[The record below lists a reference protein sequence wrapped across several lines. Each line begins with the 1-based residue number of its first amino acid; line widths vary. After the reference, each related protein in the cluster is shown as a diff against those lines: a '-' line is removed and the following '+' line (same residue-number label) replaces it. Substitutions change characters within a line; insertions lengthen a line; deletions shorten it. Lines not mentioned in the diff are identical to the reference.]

1 LPDYVFIVASGR
13 GLKSRNDEG
22 AMRNL
27 KKKLQNRYSED
38 TGKTVAFVRR
48 KPRYMQPWFIRLIA
62 TTSLALL
69 PNSAAF
75 AACVLVP
82 SPGNDTFTCDSGSSG
97 GSLTDTGGDS
107 TLNFPAGGTGQ
118 VSGNVTFG
126 VGTDRINMQS
136 GTISGT
142 VDQGG
147 GTDFFTIGA
156 GTVAGNVQQGAGIDD
171 FNMSGGQ
178 IGSLNQGDGLDTFT
192 MTGGRI
198 VDFFDDGDHAVM
210 TGGRIGRVNMKLD
223 KNYFN
228 MSGGTID
235 RNLVTG
241 FDEDTIILS
250 GGTIGGNISV
260 SGGNDSVTITGGTV
274 GGDVL
279 MSFGADNFAWNGG
292 GIIYGAVDLGGDND
306 IAKLSNLT
314 NANLGGTD
322 AINGGLGTDTLTF
335 DNVKLDGI
343 ARVQNWESIGATNDT
358 ELTLDGNLVLGDSGT
373 GTGSLSVDAS
383 STLYGGGFNASIQ
396 AFTAGQLAQVTN
408 AGRIDLTNG
417 STGAADRLTISGNY
431 VGVGGLLLVQTVLG
445 DDSSASDRL
454 VLSGGTASGST
465 GISVVNVGGAGAS
478 TTQDG
483 IMVVQAVNGATSGA
497 STFALDAPVAA
508 GAFEYYLFK
517 GGVSAGS
524 EENWYLRSTLTTPAP
539 PAPAP
544 PALEPTPPPE
554 PVPPTV
560 EPPPPPPSELPPTLP
575 PTEGDINNPP
585 VDPTPPV
592 QASDPEPEPPPPPP
606 PAPPA
611 DPPPPPPVVPTEAPV
626 LPVPTLPG
634 PPPVQPTPPTPG
646 ATAVQAAEI
655 PLYRIEVP
663 VYSALPP
670 VAKHLAMTTLGTFHE
685 RRGEQSLL
693 SNTEL
698 SPVWGRIYG
707 QDAKIGWSGTVSPS
721 FDGTLFGFQ
730 AGFDVFGRETSSG
743 QIDRA
748 GLFVAYASMNG
759 DVRGQA
765 LGWNNLSVGSIDLS
779 GTSVG
784 GYWTRIGQTGWY
796 LDGVVMAT
804 FFGGDAKSSR
814 DIGID
819 IGGTGITASLE
830 GGYPI
835 ALAQGW
841 TLEPQAQLVWQH
853 LSLDDT
859 TDRFSSVS
867 FDSDDNVTGRLGA
880 RLQGET
886 TINGMALQ
894 PYLKA
899 NIWHDFGGTDRV
911 SFDTT
916 DISTEGRSTSF
927 EFGGGVVAKVTA
939 KVSIFATG
947 DYTTNLGGDKR
958 RILEGNLGFSVKW

>member
-1 LPDYVFIVASGR
+1 MPVMFLPRMLGVFA
-13 GLKSRNDEG
+13 
-22 AMRNL
+22 A
-27 KKKLQNRYSED
+27 
-38 TGKTVAFVRR
+38 
-48 KPRYMQPWFIRLIA
+48 
-62 TTSLALL
+62 TSLALL

-75 AACVLVP
+75 AACLLVP
-82 SPGNDTFTCDSGSSG
+82 TAGNDTFICDSGDSG
-97 GSLTDTGGDS
+97 GSLNDLNGDN
-107 TLNFPAGGTGQ
+107 TLTFPAGGTGQ

-126 VGTDRINMQS
+126 VGSDRIDMQS
-136 GTISGT
+136 GTITGT

-147 GTDFFTIGA
+147 GADFFTIGA
-156 GTVAGNVQQGAGIDD
+156 GTVIGNVQQGSGIDD
-171 FNMSGGQ
+171 FNISGGQ

-192 MTGGRI
+192 MTDGRI

-223 KNYFN
+223 QNYFN

-241 FDEDTIILS
+241 FDKDTIILS

-279 MSFGADNFAWNGG
+279 MSFGADSFVWDGG
-292 GIIYGAVDLGGDND
+292 GIIYGAVDLGADND
-306 IAKLSNLT
+306 TAKLSNLT
-314 NANLGGTD
+314 NSNMGGAD
-322 AINGGLGTDTLTF
+322 ALNGGLGTDTLSF
-335 DNVKLDGI
+335 DNVKLKGI
-343 ARVQNWESIGATNDT
+343 SRVQNWESIDATNDT

-373 GTGSLSVDAS
+373 GTGSLSVDAA

-396 AFTAGQLAQVTN
+396 AFTAGQLADVVN

-417 STGAADRLTISGNY
+417 STGAMDRLTISGNY
-431 VGVGGLLLVQTVLG
+431 TGLGGLLLIQTELG

-465 GISVVNVGGAGAS
+465 GIGVVNVGGTGAE

-483 IMVVQAVNGATSGA
+483 IMVVQAVNGATSSA
-497 STFALDAPVAA
+497 SAFALDAPVAA

-517 GGVSAGS
+517 GGVTAGS
-524 EENWYLRSTLTTPAP
+524 AENWYLRSSLITPTSPAAAP
-539 PAPAP
+539 PGIGPTAAPEPEP
-544 PALEPTPPPE
+544 PAA
-554 PVPPTV
+554 
-560 EPPPPPPSELPPTLP
+560 EPPPPPSQLPHVPVPSE
-575 PTEGDINNPP
+575 GDVNNPP

-592 QASDPEPEPPPPPP
+592 QAGDPELQPPPPP
-606 PAPPA
+606 PAAPAA
-611 DPPPPPPVVPTEAPV
+611 DPPPPPP
-626 LPVPTLPG
+626 PVPTAVPDL
-634 PPPVQPTPPTPG
+634 PTP
-646 ATAVQAAEI
+646 AAGEEI
-655 PLYRIEVP
+655 LLYRVEVP
-663 VYSALPP
+663 VYSAVPP
-670 VAKHLAMTTLGTFHE
+670 VAEHLAMTTLGTFHE

-698 SPVWGRIYG
+698 SPVWGRIFG
-707 QDAKIGWSGTVSPS
+707 QDAKMGWSGTVSPS

-730 AGFDVFGRETSSG
+730 GGFDVFGQETASG
-743 QIDRA
+743 GVDRA
-748 GLFVAYASMNG
+748 GLFIAYATMNG

-765 LGWNNLSVGSIDLS
+765 LGQNDLGVGDIDLG

-784 GYWTRIGQTGWY
+784 GYWTRIGPGGWY

-804 FFGGDAKSSR
+804 FFSGDATSTR

-819 IGGTGITASLE
+819 VKGTGVTASLE

-841 TLEPQAQLVWQH
+841 TLEPQAQLIWQH
-853 LSLDDT
+853 LSLDDAE
-859 TDRFSSVS
+859 DRFASVS
-867 FDSDDNVTGRLGA
+867 FDLDDNVTGRLGL

-886 TINGMALQ
+886 KLNGTALQ

-899 NIWHDFGGTDRV
+899 NLWHGFGGTDHV
-911 SFDTT
+911 NFDTT
-916 DISTEGRSTSF
+916 DISTESRSTSF
-927 EFGGGVVAKVTA
+927 EFGGGVIAKVTD
-939 KVSIFATG
+939 KVSLFATG

-958 RILEGNLGFSVKW
+958 RILEGNLGVSIKW

>member
-1 LPDYVFIVASGR
+1 MRHMKNSPPNSRSGDAQVAVAS
-13 GLKSRNDEG
+13 L
-22 AMRNL
+22 
-27 KKKLQNRYSED
+27 
-38 TGKTVAFVRR
+38 RR
-48 KPRYMQPWFIRLIA
+48 KPQPLHPWLISIFS
-62 TTSLALL
+62 TTAFALL

-75 AACVLVP
+75 AACVLGP
-82 SPGNDTFTCDSGSSG
+82 SAGNTVYTCDSGDSG
-97 GSLTDTGGDS
+97 GSLTDADGDN

-118 VSGNVTFG
+118 ISGNVSFG
-126 VGTDRINMQS
+126 VGTDRIDMQS
-136 GTISGT
+136 GTITGT

-198 VDFFDDGDHAVM
+198 VDFFDDGDRAVM

-223 KNYFN
+223 QNYFN

-241 FDEDTIILS
+241 FDKDTIILS

-274 GGDVL
+274 GGDIL
-279 MSFGADNFAWNGG
+279 MSFGADDFVWNGG

-306 IAKLSNLT
+306 TARLSNLT
-314 NANLGGTD
+314 NANLGATD
-322 AINGGLGTDTLTF
+322 AISGGLGTDALTL
-335 DNVKLDGI
+335 DNVKLDGVS
-343 ARVQNWESIGATNDT
+343 RLQNWESIDATNDT
-358 ELTLDGNLVLGDSGT
+358 ELTMDSNLVLGDSGT
-373 GTGSLSVDAS
+373 GTGSLSVDAA
-383 STLYGGGFNASIQ
+383 STLYGGGFNTAIQ

-417 STGAADRLTISGNY
+417 STGATDSLTISGNY
-431 VGVGGLLLVQTVLG
+431 VGLGGLLLIQTELG
-445 DDSSASDRL
+445 DDSSASDKL
-454 VLSGGTASGST
+454 VLSSGTASGST
-465 GISVVNVGGAGAS
+465 GISVVNLGGAGAA

-483 IMVVQAVNGATSGA
+483 IMVVQAINGATSGA
-497 STFALDAPVAA
+497 TTFALDAPVAA

-524 EENWYLRSTLTTPAP
+524 EENWYLRSTLNTPAP
-539 PAPAP
+539 PAAAP
-544 PALEPTPPPE
+544 PALEPTAPPE
-554 PVPPTV
+554 PEPPAA
-560 EPPPPPPSELPPTLP
+560 EPPPPPPSELPPTPP

-592 QASDPEPEPPPPPP
+592 QAADPEPEPPPAPP
-606 PAPPA
+606 PAPVA
-611 DPPPPPPVVPTEAPV
+611 DPPPPPPVVPTD
-626 LPVPTLPG
+626 VPDL
-634 PPPVQPTPPTPG
+634 PTP
-646 ATAVQAAEI
+646 AAGEEI
-655 PLYRIEVP
+655 LLYRIEVP

-670 VAKHLAMTTLGTFHE
+670 VAEHLAMTTLGTFHE

-698 SPVWGRIYG
+698 SPVWGRIFG
-707 QDAKIGWSGTVSPS
+707 QDSKMAYSGTVSPS
-721 FDGTLFGFQ
+721 FDGTLFGLQ
-730 AGFDVFGRETSSG
+730 AGFDLFGRETASG
-743 QIDRA
+743 QTDRA

-765 LGWNNLSVGSIDLS
+765 LGWDNLSVGSMDIN

-784 GYWTRIGQTGWY
+784 GYWTRIGQGGWY
-796 LDGVVMAT
+796 LDGVLMAT
-804 FFGGDAKSSR
+804 FFGGDATSSR
-814 DIGID
+814 GIGID
-819 IGGTGITASLE
+819 VGGTGVTASLE

-835 ALAQGW
+835 ALGQGW
-841 TLEPQAQLVWQH
+841 TLEPQAQLVWQQ
-853 LSLDDT
+853 LSLDDAS
-859 TDRFSSVS
+859 DRFASVS
-867 FDSDDNVTGRLGA
+867 FDTDGNVTGRLGA

-886 TINGMALQ
+886 TISGMALQ

-899 NIWHDFGGTDRV
+899 NIWHDFGGTSHV
-911 SFDTT
+911 NFDTT

-927 EFGGGVVAKVTA
+927 EFGGGVIAKVTD

-947 DYTTNLGGDKR
+947 DYTTNLGGDER

>member
-1 LPDYVFIVASGR
+1 MRHMKNSLPNSRSEDAQVTVASPR
-13 GLKSRNDEG
+13 QKPHPLHPWLISIF
-22 AMRNL
+22 
-27 KKKLQNRYSED
+27 S
-38 TGKTVAFVRR
+38 TTAF
-48 KPRYMQPWFIRLIA
+48 
-62 TTSLALL
+62 ALL

-75 AACVLVP
+75 AACVLGP
-82 SPGNDTFTCDSGSSG
+82 IAGNTVYTCDSGDSG
-97 GSLTDTGGDS
+97 GSLTDADGDN

-118 VSGNVTFG
+118 ISGNVTFG
-126 VGTDRINMQS
+126 VGTDRIDMQS
-136 GTISGT
+136 GTITGT

-198 VDFFDDGDHAVM
+198 VDFFDDGDRAVM

-223 KNYFN
+223 QNYFN

-241 FDEDTIILS
+241 FDKDTIILS

-260 SGGNDSVTITGGTV
+260 SGGNDSVTVTGGTV
-274 GGDVL
+274 GGDIL
-279 MSFGADNFAWNGG
+279 MSFGADDFVWNGG
-292 GIIYGAVDLGGDND
+292 GIIYGAVDLSGDND
-306 IAKLSNLT
+306 TARLSNLT
-314 NANLGGTD
+314 NANLGATD
-322 AINGGLGTDTLTF
+322 AISGGLGTDALTL
-335 DNVKLDGI
+335 DNVKLDGVS
-343 ARVQNWESIGATNDT
+343 RLQNWESIDATNDT
-358 ELTLDGNLVLGDSGT
+358 ELTMDSNLVLGDSGT
-373 GTGSLSVDAS
+373 GTGSLSVDAA
-383 STLYGGGFNASIQ
+383 STLYGGGFNAAIQ

-417 STGAADRLTISGNY
+417 STGATDSLTISGNY
-431 VGVGGLLLVQTVLG
+431 VGLGGLLLIQTELG
-445 DDSSASDRL
+445 DDSSASDKL
-454 VLSGGTASGST
+454 VLSSGTASGST
-465 GISVVNVGGAGAS
+465 GISVVNLGGAGAA

-483 IMVVQAVNGATSGA
+483 IMVVQAINGATSGA
-497 STFALDAPVAA
+497 TTFALDAPVAA

-524 EENWYLRSTLTTPAP
+524 EENWYLRSTLNTPAP
-539 PAPAP
+539 PAAAP
-544 PALEPTPPPE
+544 PALEPTAPPE
-554 PVPPTV
+554 PEPPAA
-560 EPPPPPPSELPPTLP
+560 EPPPPPPSELPPTPP

-592 QASDPEPEPPPPPP
+592 QAADPEPEPPPAPP
-606 PAPPA
+606 PAPVA
-611 DPPPPPPVVPTEAPV
+611 DPPPPPPVVPTD
-626 LPVPTLPG
+626 VPDL
-634 PPPVQPTPPTPG
+634 PTP
-646 ATAVQAAEI
+646 AAGEEI
-655 PLYRIEVP
+655 LLYRIEVP

-670 VAKHLAMTTLGTFHE
+670 VAEHLAMTTLGTFHE

-698 SPVWGRIYG
+698 SPVWGRIFG
-707 QDAKIGWSGTVSPS
+707 QDSKMAYSGTVSPS
-721 FDGTLFGFQ
+721 FDGTLFGLQ
-730 AGFDVFGRETSSG
+730 AGFDLFGRETASG
-743 QIDRA
+743 QTDRA

-765 LGWNNLSVGSIDLS
+765 LGWDNLSVGSMDIN

-784 GYWTRIGQTGWY
+784 GYWTRIGQGGWY
-796 LDGVVMAT
+796 LDGVLMAT
-804 FFGGDAKSSR
+804 FFGGDATSSR
-814 DIGID
+814 GIGID
-819 IGGTGITASLE
+819 VGGTGVTASLE

-835 ALAQGW
+835 ALGQGW
-841 TLEPQAQLVWQH
+841 TLEPQAQLVWQQ
-853 LSLDDT
+853 LSLDDAS
-859 TDRFSSVS
+859 DRFASVS
-867 FDSDDNVTGRLGA
+867 FDTDGNVTGRLGA

-899 NIWHDFGGTDRV
+899 NIWHDFGGTSHV
-911 SFDTT
+911 NFDTT

-927 EFGGGVVAKVTA
+927 EFGGGVIAKVTD

-947 DYTTNLGGDKR
+947 DYTTNLGGDER

>member
-1 LPDYVFIVASGR
+1 MR
-13 GLKSRNDEG
+13 HLKNGPQNSRSEDAEG
-22 AMRNL
+22 A
-27 KKKLQNRYSED
+27 
-38 TGKTVAFVRR
+38 VALLRR
-48 KPRYMQPWFIRLIA
+48 RPRQLHPWLISVLS
-62 TTSLALL
+62 TTAFALL

-75 AACVLVP
+75 AACVLGP
-82 SPGNDTFTCDSGSSG
+82 SAGNTVYTCDSGSSG
-97 GSLTDTGGDS
+97 GSLTDTDGDN

-118 VSGNVTFG
+118 ISGNVTFG
-126 VGTDRINMQS
+126 VGTDRIDMQS
-136 GTISGT
+136 GTITGT

-198 VDFFDDGDHAVM
+198 VDFFDDGDRAVM

-228 MSGGTID
+228 MSGGIID

-260 SGGNDSVTITGGTV
+260 SGGNDSVTVTGGTV
-274 GGDVL
+274 GGDIL
-279 MSFGADNFAWNGG
+279 MSFGADNFVWNGG

-306 IAKLSNLT
+306 TAKLSNLT

-335 DNVKLDGI
+335 DNVDLDGI
-343 ARVQNWESIGATNDT
+343 ARVQNWETINATNDT

-373 GTGSLSVDAS
+373 GTGSLSVDAA
-383 STLYGGGFNASIQ
+383 STLFGGGFNAAIQ

-417 STGAADRLTISGNY
+417 STGATDRLTISGNY
-431 VGVGGLLLVQTVLG
+431 TGLGGLLLIQTELG

-465 GISVVNVGGAGAS
+465 GITVVNLGGAGAA

-524 EENWYLRSTLTTPAP
+524 DENWYLRSTLITPAT
-539 PAPAP
+539 PAAAP

-554 PVPPTV
+554 PVAPETA
-560 EPPPPPPSELPPTLP
+560 PPPPPSELPPVP
-575 PTEGDINNPP
+575 VPTEGDINNPP

-606 PAPPA
+606 EAAAA
-611 DPPPPPPVVPTEAPV
+611 DPPPPPPVVPTAAPD
-626 LPVPTLPG
+626 L
-634 PPPVQPTPPTPG
+634 PTP
-646 ATAVQAAEI
+646 AAGEEI
-655 PLYRIEVP
+655 LLYRIEVP

-670 VAKHLAMTTLGTFHE
+670 VAEHLAMTTLGTFHE

-693 SNTEL
+693 SNMEL
-698 SPVWGRIYG
+698 SPVWGRIFG
-707 QDAKIGWSGTVSPS
+707 QDTKMAWSGTVSPS

-730 AGFDVFGRETSSG
+730 GGFDLFGRETSSG
-743 QIDRA
+743 SVDRA
-748 GLFVAYASMNG
+748 GLFIAYASMNG

-765 LGWNNLSVGSIDLS
+765 LGQDNLSVGGIDLD

-784 GYWTRIGQTGWY
+784 GYWTRIGQGGWY
-796 LDGVVMAT
+796 LDGVLMAT
-804 FFGGDAKSSR
+804 FFGGNATSSR

-819 IGGTGITASLE
+819 VGGTGVTASLE

-835 ALAQGW
+835 ALGQGW

-859 TDRFSSVS
+859 SDRFASVS
-867 FDSDDNVTGRLGA
+867 FDSDGSVTGRLGA

-886 TINGMALQ
+886 TINGMLQ

-899 NIWHDFGGTDRV
+899 NIWHDFGGTSHV
-911 SFDTT
+911 NFDTT
-916 DISTEGRSTSF
+916 DISTEGKSTSF
-927 EFGGGVVAKVTA
+927 EFGGGVIAKVTD

>member
-1 LPDYVFIVASGR
+1 
-13 GLKSRNDEG
+13 
-22 AMRNL
+22 M
-27 KKKLQNRYSED
+27 
-38 TGKTVAFVRR
+38 
-48 KPRYMQPWFIRLIA
+48 
-62 TTSLALL
+62 LL
-69 PNSAAF
+69 PNSAAL
-75 AACVLVP
+75 AACLLVP
-82 SPGNDTFTCDSGSSG
+82 SPGNDVFTCDSGDSG
-97 GSLTDTGGDS
+97 GSLNDTIGNN

-126 VGTDRINMQS
+126 PGTDRINMQS
-136 GTISGT
+136 GTITGT
-142 VDQGG
+142 VDQGD
-147 GTDFFTIGA
+147 GTDFFTIGG

-192 MTGGRI
+192 MSGGRI
-198 VDFFDDGDHAVM
+198 VDFFDDGDRAVM
-210 TGGRIGRVNMKLD
+210 TDGRIGRVNMKLD

-228 MSGGTID
+228 MSGGIID

-241 FDEDTIILS
+241 FDQDTIILS

-279 MSFGADNFAWNGG
+279 MSFGADSFVWNGG

-306 IAKLSNLT
+306 TAKLSNLT
-314 NANLGGTD
+314 NANLGGAD
-322 AINGGLGTDTLTF
+322 ALNGGLGTDTLTF

-343 ARVQNWESIGATNDT
+343 SRVQNWETIDATNDT

-373 GTGSLSVDAS
+373 GTGSLNVDAA

-396 AFTAGQLAQVTN
+396 AFTSGQLADVVN

-417 STGAADRLTISGNY
+417 STGATDRLTISGNY
-431 VGVGGLLLVQTVLG
+431 TGLGGLLLIQTELG

-465 GISVVNVGGAGAS
+465 GIAVVNVGGAGAE
-478 TTQDG
+478 TMQDG
-483 IMVVQAVNGATSGA
+483 IMVVQAVNGATSTSSA
-497 STFALDAPVAA
+497 FALDVPVAA

-517 GGVSAGS
+517 GGVTAGS
-524 EENWYLRSTLTTPAP
+524 AENWYLRSSLITPTSPAAAP
-539 PAPAP
+539 PAA
-544 PALEPTPPPE
+544 EPTPAPE
-554 PVPPTV
+554 PVPPET
-560 EPPPPPPSELPPTLP
+560 EPPPPPSALPPVP
-575 PTEGDINNPP
+575 APTEGDINTPP
-585 VDPTPPV
+585 ADPTPPV
-592 QASDPEPEPPPPPP
+592 QASDPVPVPPPPPP
-606 PAPPA
+606 PAPAA
-611 DPPPPPPVVPTEAPV
+611 DPPPPPP
-626 LPVPTLPG
+626 PVPTAVPDLPM
-634 PPPVQPTPPTPG
+634 P
-646 ATAVQAAEI
+646 AAGEEI
-655 PLYRIEVP
+655 LLYRVEVP
-663 VYSALPP
+663 VYSAVPP
-670 VAKHLAMTTLGTFHE
+670 VAEHLAMTTLGTFHE

-707 QDAKIGWSGTVSPS
+707 QDAKMGWSGTVSPS
-721 FDGTLFGFQ
+721 FDGTLFGLQ
-730 AGFDVFGRETSSG
+730 AGFDVFGRETASG
-743 QIDRA
+743 GIDRA
-748 GLFVAYASMNG
+748 GLFVAYASMKG

-765 LGWNNLSVGSIDLS
+765 LGRNDLSVGGIDVS
-779 GTSVG
+779 GASVG
-784 GYWTRIGQTGWY
+784 GYWTRIGQGGWY
-796 LDGVVMAT
+796 LDGVLMAT
-804 FFGGDAKSSR
+804 FFGGDATSSR
-814 DIGID
+814 NVGID
-819 IGGTGITASLE
+819 IGGTGVTASLE

-841 TLEPQAQLVWQH
+841 TLEPQAQLIWQH
-853 LSLDDT
+853 LSLDDAK
-859 TDRFSSVS
+859 DRFSSVS
-867 FDSDDNVTGRLGA
+867 FDSEGSVTGRIGA
-880 RLQGET
+880 RLQGESVV
-886 TINGMALQ
+886 NGIALQ

-927 EFGGGVVAKVTA
+927 EFGGGIVAKVTD

>member
-1 LPDYVFIVASGR
+1 MPVMFLPRMLGVFA
-13 GLKSRNDEG
+13 
-22 AMRNL
+22 A
-27 KKKLQNRYSED
+27 
-38 TGKTVAFVRR
+38 
-48 KPRYMQPWFIRLIA
+48 
-62 TTSLALL
+62 TSLALL

-75 AACVLVP
+75 AACLLVP
-82 SPGNDTFTCDSGSSG
+82 TAGNDTFICDSGDSG
-97 GSLTDTGGDS
+97 GSLNDLNGDN
-107 TLNFPAGGTGQ
+107 TLTFPAGGTGQ

-126 VGTDRINMQS
+126 VGSDRINMQS
-136 GTISGT
+136 GTITGT

-147 GTDFFTIGA
+147 GADFFTIGA
-156 GTVAGNVQQGAGIDD
+156 GTVIGNVQQGSGIDD
-171 FNMSGGQ
+171 FNISGGQ

-192 MTGGRI
+192 MTDGRI

-223 KNYFN
+223 QNYFN
-228 MSGGTID
+228 MSGGAID

-241 FDEDTIILS
+241 FDKDTIILS

-279 MSFGADNFAWNGG
+279 MSFGADNFVWDGG
-292 GIIYGAVDLGGDND
+292 GIIYGAVDLGADND
-306 IAKLSNLT
+306 TAKLSNLT
-314 NANLGGTD
+314 NSNMGGAD
-322 AINGGLGTDTLTF
+322 ALNGGLGTDTLSF
-335 DNVKLDGI
+335 DNVKLKGI
-343 ARVQNWESIGATNDT
+343 SRVQNWESIDATNDT

-373 GTGSLSVDAS
+373 GTGSLSVDAA

-396 AFTAGQLAQVTN
+396 AFTAGQLADVVN

-417 STGAADRLTISGNY
+417 STGATDRLTISGNY
-431 VGVGGLLLVQTVLG
+431 TGLGGLLLIQTELG

-465 GISVVNVGGAGAS
+465 GIGVVNVGGTGAE

-483 IMVVQAVNGATSGA
+483 IMVVQAVNGATSSA
-497 STFALDAPVAA
+497 SAFALDAPVAA

-517 GGVSAGS
+517 GGVTAGS
-524 EENWYLRSTLTTPAP
+524 AENWYLRSSLITPTSPAAAP
-539 PAPAP
+539 PGIGPTAAPEPEP
-544 PALEPTPPPE
+544 PAA
-554 PVPPTV
+554 
-560 EPPPPPPSELPPTLP
+560 EPPPPPSQLPPVPVPSE
-575 PTEGDINNPP
+575 GDVNNPP

-592 QASDPEPEPPPPPP
+592 QAGDPELQPPPPP
-606 PAPPA
+606 PAAPAA
-611 DPPPPPPVVPTEAPV
+611 DPPPPPP
-626 LPVPTLPG
+626 PVPTAVPDL
-634 PPPVQPTPPTPG
+634 PTP
-646 ATAVQAAEI
+646 AAGEEI
-655 PLYRIEVP
+655 LLYRVEVP
-663 VYSALPP
+663 VYSAVPP
-670 VAKHLAMTTLGTFHE
+670 VAEHLAMTTLGTFHE

-698 SPVWGRIYG
+698 SPVWGRIFG
-707 QDAKIGWSGTVSPS
+707 QDAKMGWSGTVSPS

-730 AGFDVFGRETSSG
+730 GGFDVFGQETASG
-743 QIDRA
+743 GVDRA
-748 GLFVAYASMNG
+748 GLFIAYATMNG

-765 LGWNNLSVGSIDLS
+765 LGQNDLGVGDIDLG

-784 GYWTRIGQTGWY
+784 GYWTRIGPGGWY

-804 FFGGDAKSSR
+804 FFSGDATSTR

-819 IGGTGITASLE
+819 VKGTGVTASLE

-841 TLEPQAQLVWQH
+841 TLEPQAQLIWQH
-853 LSLDDT
+853 LSLDDAE
-859 TDRFSSVS
+859 DRFASVS
-867 FDSDDNVTGRLGA
+867 FDLDDNVTGRLGL

-886 TINGMALQ
+886 TLNGTVLQ

-899 NIWHDFGGTDRV
+899 NLWHGSGGTDHV
-911 SFDTT
+911 NFDTT
-916 DISTEGRSTSF
+916 DISTESRSTSF
-927 EFGGGVVAKVTA
+927 EFGGGVTA
-939 KVSIFATG
+939 KMTDKVSLFATG

-958 RILEGNLGFSVKW
+958 RILEGNLGVSIKW

>member
-1 LPDYVFIVASGR
+1 MR
-13 GLKSRNDEG
+13 HLKNGPQNSRSEDAEG
-22 AMRNL
+22 A
-27 KKKLQNRYSED
+27 
-38 TGKTVAFVRR
+38 VALLRR
-48 KPRYMQPWFIRLIA
+48 RPRQLYPWLISVLS
-62 TTSLALL
+62 TTAFALL

-75 AACVLVP
+75 AACVLGP
-82 SPGNDTFTCDSGSSG
+82 SAGNTVYTCDSGSSG
-97 GSLTDTGGDS
+97 GSLADADGDN

-118 VSGNVTFG
+118 ISGNVTFG
-126 VGTDRINMQS
+126 VGTDRIDMQS
-136 GTISGT
+136 GTITGT

-198 VDFFDDGDHAVM
+198 VDFFDDGDRAVM

-260 SGGNDSVTITGGTV
+260 SGGNDSVTVTGGTV
-274 GGDVL
+274 GGDIL
-279 MSFGADNFAWNGG
+279 MSFGADNFVWNGG

-306 IAKLSNLT
+306 TAKLSNLT

-335 DNVKLDGI
+335 DNVDLDGI
-343 ARVQNWESIGATNDT
+343 ARVQNWETINATNDT

-373 GTGSLSVDAS
+373 GTGSLSVDAA
-383 STLYGGGFNASIQ
+383 STLFSGGFNAAIQ
-396 AFTAGQLAQVTN
+396 AFTAGQLVQVTN

-417 STGAADRLTISGNY
+417 STGATDRLMISGNY
-431 VGVGGLLLVQTVLG
+431 TGLGGLLLIQTELG

-465 GISVVNVGGAGAS
+465 GITVVNLGGAGAA

-524 EENWYLRSTLTTPAP
+524 DENWYLRSTLITPAT
-539 PAPAP
+539 PAAAP
-544 PALEPTPPPE
+544 PALEPTPLPE
-554 PVPPTV
+554 PVAPETA
-560 EPPPPPPSELPPTLP
+560 PPPPPSELPPVP
-575 PTEGDINNPP
+575 VPTEGDINNPP

-606 PAPPA
+606 EAAAA
-611 DPPPPPPVVPTEAPV
+611 DPPPPPPVVPTAAPD
-626 LPVPTLPG
+626 L
-634 PPPVQPTPPTPG
+634 PTP
-646 ATAVQAAEI
+646 AAGEEI
-655 PLYRIEVP
+655 LLYRIEVP

-670 VAKHLAMTTLGTFHE
+670 VAELLAMTTLGTFHE

-698 SPVWGRIYG
+698 SPVWGRIFG
-707 QDAKIGWSGTVSPS
+707 QDTKMAWSGTVSPS

-730 AGFDVFGRETSSG
+730 GGFDLFGRETSSG
-743 QIDRA
+743 SVDRA
-748 GLFVAYASMNG
+748 GLFIAYASMNG

-765 LGWNNLSVGSIDLS
+765 LGQDNLSVGGIDLD

-784 GYWTRIGQTGWY
+784 GYWTRIGQGGWY
-796 LDGVVMAT
+796 LDGVLMAT
-804 FFGGDAKSSR
+804 FFGGNATSSR

-819 IGGTGITASLE
+819 VGGTGVTASLE

-835 ALAQGW
+835 ALGQGW

-859 TDRFSSVS
+859 SDRFASVS
-867 FDSDDNVTGRLGA
+867 FDSDGSVTGRLGA

-899 NIWHDFGGTDRV
+899 NIWHDFGGTSHV
-911 SFDTT
+911 NFDTT
-916 DISTEGRSTSF
+916 DISTEGKSTSF
-927 EFGGGVVAKVTA
+927 EFGGGVIAKVTD

>member
-1 LPDYVFIVASGR
+1 
-13 GLKSRNDEG
+13 
-22 AMRNL
+22 
-27 KKKLQNRYSED
+27 
-38 TGKTVAFVRR
+38 
-48 KPRYMQPWFIRLIA
+48 
-62 TTSLALL
+62 LL
-69 PNSAAF
+69 PNSAAL
-75 AACVLVP
+75 AACVLIP
-82 SPGNDTFTCDSGSSG
+82 SAGNTTFTCDSGDSG
-97 GSLTDTGGDS
+97 GSLTDASGDN
-107 TLNFPAGGTGQ
+107 TLTFPAGGTGQ
-118 VSGNVTFG
+118 VSGNVVFG
-126 VGTDRINMQS
+126 AGTDRINMQS
-136 GTISGT
+136 GTITGT
-142 VDQGG
+142 VDQGD
-147 GTDFFTIGA
+147 GTDFFTIGG
-156 GTVAGNVQQGAGIDD
+156 GTVTGNVQQGAGIDD

-198 VDFFDDGDHAVM
+198 VDFFDDGDRAVM

-241 FDEDTIILS
+241 FDQDTIILS

-279 MSFGADNFAWNGG
+279 MSFGSDSFVWNGG
-292 GIIYGAVDLGGDND
+292 GIIYGAVDLGADND
-306 IAKLSNLT
+306 TAKLSNLT

-322 AINGGLGTDTLTF
+322 AINGGLGTDALTF

-343 ARVQNWESIGATNDT
+343 GRVQNWESIGATNDT
-358 ELTLDGNLVLGDSGT
+358 QLTLDGNLVLGDSGT

-383 STLYGGGFNASIQ
+383 STLYGGGFNAAIQ

-417 STGAADRLTISGNY
+417 TTGATDRLTISGNY
-431 VGVGGLLLVQTVLG
+431 VGAGGLLLVQTELG

-465 GISVVNVGGAGAS
+465 GISVVNVGGAGAA
-478 TTQDG
+478 TAQDG
-483 IMVVQAVNGATSGA
+483 IMVVQSINGATSGA
-497 STFALDAPVAA
+497 TTFALDAPVAA

-524 EENWYLRSTLTTPAP
+524 EENWYLRSTLTTPAT
-539 PAPAP
+539 PAAAP

-554 PVPPTV
+554 PVPPAA
-560 EPPPPPPSELPPTLP
+560 EPPPPPPSELPPTPP
-575 PTEGDINNPP
+575 PTEGDINTPP

-611 DPPPPPPVVPTEAPV
+611 DPPPPPPVVPTAAPV

-646 ATAVQAAEI
+646 ATAVQAAVI

-670 VAKHLAMTTLGTFHE
+670 VAEHLAMTTLGTFHE

-693 SNTEL
+693 SDPEL
-698 SPVWGRIYG
+698 SPVWGRIFG
-707 QDAKIGWSGTVSPS
+707 QDAKMGWSGTVSPS
-721 FDGTLFGFQ
+721 FGGTLFGLQ
-730 AGFDVFGRETSSG
+730 AGFDVFGRETASG
-743 QIDRA
+743 GIDRA
-748 GLFVAYASMNG
+748 GLFVAYASIKG

-765 LGWNNLSVGSIDLS
+765 LGWNDLSVGSLDVS

-784 GYWTRIGQTGWY
+784 GYWTRIGQGGWY
-796 LDGVVMAT
+796 VDGVLMAT
-804 FFGGDAKSSR
+804 FFGGDTTSSR

-819 IGGTGITASLE
+819 VGGTGVTASLE

-859 TDRFSSVS
+859 NDRFSSVS
-867 FDSDDNVTGRLGA
+867 FDTDDSVSGRLGA

-886 TINGMALQ
+886 IINGVALQ

-899 NIWHDFGGTDRV
+899 NIWHDFGGTSHV
-911 SFDTT
+911 NFGTT

-927 EFGGGVVAKVTA
+927 EFGGGVVAKLTD
-939 KVSIFATG
+939 KVSLFATG

-958 RILEGNLGFSVKW
+958 RILEGNLGISVKW

>member
-1 LPDYVFIVASGR
+1 MLGVFA
-13 GLKSRNDEG
+13 
-22 AMRNL
+22 A
-27 KKKLQNRYSED
+27 
-38 TGKTVAFVRR
+38 
-48 KPRYMQPWFIRLIA
+48 
-62 TTSLALL
+62 TSLALL

-75 AACVLVP
+75 AACLLVP
-82 SPGNDTFTCDSGSSG
+82 TAGNDTFICDSGDSG
-97 GSLTDTGGDS
+97 GSLNDLNGDN
-107 TLNFPAGGTGQ
+107 TLTFPAGGTGQ

-126 VGTDRINMQS
+126 VGSDRINMQS
-136 GTISGT
+136 GTITGT

-147 GTDFFTIGA
+147 GADFFTIGA
-156 GTVAGNVQQGAGIDD
+156 GTVIGNVQQGSGIDD
-171 FNMSGGQ
+171 FNISGGQ

-192 MTGGRI
+192 MTDGRI

-223 KNYFN
+223 QNYFN

-241 FDEDTIILS
+241 FDKDTIILS

-279 MSFGADNFAWNGG
+279 TSFGADSFVWDGG
-292 GIIYGAVDLGGDND
+292 GIIYGAVDLGADND
-306 IAKLSNLT
+306 TAKLSNLT
-314 NANLGGTD
+314 NSNMGGAD
-322 AINGGLGTDTLTF
+322 ALNGGLGTDTLSF
-335 DNVKLDGI
+335 DNVKLKGI
-343 ARVQNWESIGATNDT
+343 SRVQNWESIDATNDT

-373 GTGSLSVDAS
+373 GTGSLSVDAA

-396 AFTAGQLAQVTN
+396 AFTAGQLADVVN

-417 STGAADRLTISGNY
+417 STGATDRLTISGNY
-431 VGVGGLLLVQTVLG
+431 TGLGGLLLIQTELG

-465 GISVVNVGGAGAS
+465 GIGVVNVGGTGAE

-483 IMVVQAVNGATSGA
+483 IMVVQAVNGATSSA
-497 STFALDAPVAA
+497 SAFALDAPVAA

-517 GGVSAGS
+517 GGVTAGS
-524 EENWYLRSTLTTPAP
+524 AENWYLRSSLITPTSPAAAP
-539 PAPAP
+539 PGIGPTAAPEPEP
-544 PALEPTPPPE
+544 PAT
-554 PVPPTV
+554 
-560 EPPPPPPSELPPTLP
+560 EPPPPPSQLPHVPVPSE
-575 PTEGDINNPP
+575 GDVKNPP

-592 QASDPEPEPPPPPP
+592 QAGDPELQPPPPP
-606 PAPPA
+606 PAAPAA
-611 DPPPPPPVVPTEAPV
+611 DPPPPPP
-626 LPVPTLPG
+626 PVPTAVPDL
-634 PPPVQPTPPTPG
+634 PTP
-646 ATAVQAAEI
+646 AAGEEI
-655 PLYRIEVP
+655 LLYRVEVP
-663 VYSALPP
+663 VYSAVPP
-670 VAKHLAMTTLGTFHE
+670 VAEHLAMTTLGTFHE

-698 SPVWGRIYG
+698 SPVWGRIFG
-707 QDAKIGWSGTVSPS
+707 QDAKMGWSGTVSPS

-730 AGFDVFGRETSSG
+730 GGFDVFGQETASG
-743 QIDRA
+743 GVDRA
-748 GLFVAYASMNG
+748 GLFIAYATMNG

-765 LGWNNLSVGSIDLS
+765 LGQNDLGVGDIDLG

-784 GYWTRIGQTGWY
+784 GYWTRIGPGGWY

-804 FFGGDAKSSR
+804 FFSGDATSTR

-819 IGGTGITASLE
+819 VKGTGVTASLE

-841 TLEPQAQLVWQH
+841 TLEPQAQLIWQH
-853 LSLDDT
+853 LSLDDAE
-859 TDRFSSVS
+859 DRFASVS
-867 FDSDDNVTGRLGA
+867 FDLDDNVTGRLGL

-886 TINGMALQ
+886 TLNGTVLQ

-899 NIWHDFGGTDRV
+899 NLWHGSGGTDHV
-911 SFDTT
+911 NFDTT
-916 DISTEGRSTSF
+916 DISTESRSTSF
-927 EFGGGVVAKVTA
+927 EFGGGVTAKVTD
-939 KVSIFATG
+939 KVSLFATG

-958 RILEGNLGFSVKW
+958 RILEGNLGVSIKW

>member
-1 LPDYVFIVASGR
+1 MPVMFLPRMLGVFA
-13 GLKSRNDEG
+13 
-22 AMRNL
+22 A
-27 KKKLQNRYSED
+27 
-38 TGKTVAFVRR
+38 
-48 KPRYMQPWFIRLIA
+48 
-62 TTSLALL
+62 TSLALL

-75 AACVLVP
+75 AACLLVP
-82 SPGNDTFTCDSGSSG
+82 TAGNDTFICDSGDSG
-97 GSLTDTGGDS
+97 GSLNDLNGDN
-107 TLNFPAGGTGQ
+107 TLTFPAGGTGQ

-126 VGTDRINMQS
+126 VGSDRINMQS
-136 GTISGT
+136 GTITGT

-147 GTDFFTIGA
+147 GADFFTIGA
-156 GTVAGNVQQGAGIDD
+156 GTVVGNVQQGSGIDD

-192 MTGGRI
+192 MTDGRI

-223 KNYFN
+223 QNYFN

-241 FDEDTIILS
+241 FDKDTIILS

-279 MSFGADNFAWNGG
+279 MSFGADSFVWDGG
-292 GIIYGAVDLGGDND
+292 GIIYGAVDLGADND
-306 IAKLSNLT
+306 TAKLSNLT
-314 NANLGGTD
+314 NSNMGGAD
-322 AINGGLGTDTLTF
+322 ALNGGLGTDTLSF
-335 DNVKLDGI
+335 DNVKLKGI
-343 ARVQNWESIGATNDT
+343 SRVQNWESIDATNDT

-373 GTGSLSVDAS
+373 GTGSLSVDAA

-396 AFTAGQLAQVTN
+396 AFTAGQLADVVN

-417 STGAADRLTISGNY
+417 STGATDRLTISGNY
-431 VGVGGLLLVQTVLG
+431 TGLGGLLLIQTELG

-465 GISVVNVGGAGAS
+465 GIGVVNVGGTGAE

-483 IMVVQAVNGATSGA
+483 IMVVQAVNGATSSA
-497 STFALDAPVAA
+497 SAFALDAPVAA

-517 GGVSAGS
+517 GGVTAGS
-524 EENWYLRSTLTTPAP
+524 AENWYLRSSLITPTSPAAAP
-539 PAPAP
+539 PGIGPTAAPEPEP
-544 PALEPTPPPE
+544 PAT
-554 PVPPTV
+554 
-560 EPPPPPPSELPPTLP
+560 EPPPPPSQLPHVPVPSE
-575 PTEGDINNPP
+575 GDVNNPP

-592 QASDPEPEPPPPPP
+592 QAGDPELQPPPPP
-606 PAPPA
+606 PAAPAA
-611 DPPPPPPVVPTEAPV
+611 DPPPPPP
-626 LPVPTLPG
+626 PVPTAVPDL
-634 PPPVQPTPPTPG
+634 PTP
-646 ATAVQAAEI
+646 AAGEEI
-655 PLYRIEVP
+655 LLYRVEVP
-663 VYSALPP
+663 VYSAVPP
-670 VAKHLAMTTLGTFHE
+670 VAEHLAMTTLGTFHE

-698 SPVWGRIYG
+698 SPVWGRIFG
-707 QDAKIGWSGTVSPS
+707 QDAKMGWSGTVSPS

-730 AGFDVFGRETSSG
+730 GGFDVFGQETASG
-743 QIDRA
+743 GVDRA
-748 GLFVAYASMNG
+748 GLFIAYATMNG

-765 LGWNNLSVGSIDLS
+765 LGQNDLGVGDIDLG

-784 GYWTRIGQTGWY
+784 GYWTRIGPGGWY

-804 FFGGDAKSSR
+804 FFSGDATSTR

-819 IGGTGITASLE
+819 VKGTGVTASLE

-841 TLEPQAQLVWQH
+841 TLEPQAQLIWQH
-853 LSLDDT
+853 LSLDDAE
-859 TDRFSSVS
+859 DRFASVS
-867 FDSDDNVTGRLGA
+867 FDLDDNVTGRLGL

-886 TINGMALQ
+886 TLNGTVLQ

-899 NIWHDFGGTDRV
+899 NLWHGSGGTDHV
-911 SFDTT
+911 NFDTT
-916 DISTEGRSTSF
+916 DISTESRSTSF
-927 EFGGGVVAKVTA
+927 EFGGGVTAKVTD
-939 KVSIFATG
+939 KVSLFATG

-958 RILEGNLGFSVKW
+958 RILEGNLGVSIKW

>member
-1 LPDYVFIVASGR
+1 MRHMKNSLPISRSEDAQVTVASP
-13 GLKSRNDEG
+13 
-22 AMRNL
+22 
-27 KKKLQNRYSED
+27 
-38 TGKTVAFVRR
+38 RR
-48 KPRYMQPWFIRLIA
+48 KPHPLHPWLISIFS
-62 TTSLALL
+62 TTAFALL

-75 AACVLVP
+75 AACVLGP
-82 SPGNDTFTCDSGSSG
+82 SAGNTVYTCDSGDSG
-97 GSLTDTGGDS
+97 GSLTDADGDN

-118 VSGNVTFG
+118 ISGNVSFG
-126 VGTDRINMQS
+126 VGTDRIDMQS
-136 GTISGT
+136 GTITGT
-142 VDQGG
+142 ADQGG

-156 GTVAGNVQQGAGIDD
+156 GTVGGNVQQGAGIDD

-198 VDFFDDGDHAVM
+198 VDFFDDGDRAVM

-223 KNYFN
+223 QNYFN

-241 FDEDTIILS
+241 FDKDTIILS

-260 SGGNDSVTITGGTV
+260 SGGNDSVTVTGGTV
-274 GGDVL
+274 GGDIL
-279 MSFGADNFAWNGG
+279 MSFGADNFVWNGG
-292 GIIYGAVDLGGDND
+292 GIIYGSVDLGGDND
-306 IAKLSNLT
+306 TARLSNLT
-314 NANLGGTD
+314 NANIGATDAISGGAGTD
-322 AINGGLGTDTLTF
+322 ALTL
-335 DNVKLDGI
+335 DNVKLDGVS
-343 ARVQNWESIGATNDT
+343 RLQNWESIDATNDT
-358 ELTLDGNLVLGDSGT
+358 ELTMDSNLVLGDSGT
-373 GTGSLSVDAS
+373 GTGSLSVDAA
-383 STLYGGGFNASIQ
+383 STLYGGGFNAAIQ

-417 STGAADRLTISGNY
+417 TGATDSLTISGNY
-431 VGVGGLLLVQTVLG
+431 VGLGGLLLIQTELG
-445 DDSSASDRL
+445 DDSSASDKL
-454 VLSGGTASGST
+454 VLSSGTASGST
-465 GISVVNVGGAGAS
+465 GISVVNLGGAGAA

-483 IMVVQAVNGATSGA
+483 IMVVQAINGATSGA
-497 STFALDAPVAA
+497 TTFALDAPVAA

-524 EENWYLRSTLTTPAP
+524 EENWYLRSTLNTPAP
-539 PAPAP
+539 PAAAP
-544 PALEPTPPPE
+544 PVLEPTAPPE
-554 PVPPTV
+554 PEPPAA
-560 EPPPPPPSELPPTLP
+560 EPPPPPPSELPPTPP

-592 QASDPEPEPPPPPP
+592 QAADPEPEPPPAPP
-606 PAPPA
+606 PAPVA
-611 DPPPPPPVVPTEAPV
+611 DPPPPPPVVPTD
-626 LPVPTLPG
+626 VPDL
-634 PPPVQPTPPTPG
+634 PTP
-646 ATAVQAAEI
+646 AAGEEI
-655 PLYRIEVP
+655 LLYRIEVP

-670 VAKHLAMTTLGTFHE
+670 VAEHLAMTTLGTFHE

-698 SPVWGRIYG
+698 SPVWGRIFG
-707 QDAKIGWSGTVSPS
+707 QDSKMAYSGTVSPS
-721 FDGTLFGFQ
+721 FDGTLFGLQ
-730 AGFDVFGRETSSG
+730 AGFDLFGRETASG
-743 QIDRA
+743 QTDRA

-765 LGWNNLSVGSIDLS
+765 LGWDNLSVGSMDIN

-784 GYWTRIGQTGWY
+784 GYWTRIGQGGWY
-796 LDGVVMAT
+796 LDGVLMAT
-804 FFGGDAKSSR
+804 FFGGDATSSR
-814 DIGID
+814 GIGID
-819 IGGTGITASLE
+819 VGGTGVTASLE

-835 ALAQGW
+835 ALGQGW
-841 TLEPQAQLVWQH
+841 TLEPQAQLVWQQ
-853 LSLDDT
+853 LSIDDAS
-859 TDRFSSVS
+859 DRFASVS
-867 FDSDDNVTGRLGA
+867 FDTDGNVTGRLGA

-899 NIWHDFGGTDRV
+899 NIWHDFGGTSHV
-911 SFDTT
+911 NFDTT

-927 EFGGGVVAKVTA
+927 EFGGGVIAKVTD

-947 DYTTNLGGDKR
+947 DYTTNLGGDER

>member
-1 LPDYVFIVASGR
+1 MRHMKNSLPNSHSEDVQVAVAS
-13 GLKSRNDEG
+13 L
-22 AMRNL
+22 
-27 KKKLQNRYSED
+27 
-38 TGKTVAFVRR
+38 RR
-48 KPRYMQPWFIRLIA
+48 KPHPLHPWLISILS
-62 TTSLALL
+62 TTAFALL

-75 AACVLVP
+75 AACVLGP
-82 SPGNDTFTCDSGSSG
+82 SAGNTVYTCDSGDSG
-97 GSLTDTGGDS
+97 GSLADPDGDN

-118 VSGNVTFG
+118 ISGNVTFG
-126 VGTDRINMQS
+126 VGTDRIDMQS
-136 GTISGT
+136 GAITGT

-198 VDFFDDGDHAVM
+198 VDFFDDGDRAVM

-223 KNYFN
+223 QNYFN

-241 FDEDTIILS
+241 FDKDTIILS

-260 SGGNDSVTITGGTV
+260 SGGNDSVTVTGGTV
-274 GGDVL
+274 GGDIL
-279 MSFGADNFAWNGG
+279 MSFGADSFVWNGG
-292 GIIYGAVDLGGDND
+292 GIIYGSVDLGGDND
-306 IAKLSNLT
+306 TAELSNLT
-314 NANLGGTD
+314 NANLGATNT
-322 AINGGLGTDTLTF
+322 ISGGLGTDALTL

-343 ARVQNWESIGATNDT
+343 SRLQNWESIDATNDT

-373 GTGSLSVDAS
+373 GTGSLSVDAA
-383 STLYGGGFNASIQ
+383 STLYGGGFNAAIQ

-417 STGAADRLTISGNY
+417 STGATDSLTISGNY
-431 VGVGGLLLVQTVLG
+431 VGLGGLLLIQTELG
-445 DDSSASDRL
+445 DDSSASDKL
-454 VLSGGTASGST
+454 VLSSGTASGSA
-465 GISVVNVGGAGAS
+465 GISVVNLGGAGAA

-483 IMVVQAVNGATSGA
+483 IMVVQAINGATSGA
-497 STFALDAPVAA
+497 TTFALDAPVAA

-524 EENWYLRSTLTTPAP
+524 EENWYLRSTLNTPAP
-539 PAPAP
+539 PAAAP
-544 PALEPTPPPE
+544 PVLEPAPPPE
-554 PVPPTV
+554 PEPPAA
-560 EPPPPPPSELPPTLP
+560 EPPPPPP
-575 PTEGDINNPP
+575 I
-585 VDPTPPV
+585 DP
-592 QASDPEPEPPPPPP
+592 APPPPPESTPGDPDPVDPAPPVVPTDPPPATP
-606 PAPPA
+606 PAPPPAPVA
-611 DPPPPPPVVPTEAPV
+611 DPPPPPPVVPTE
-626 LPVPTLPG
+626 VPDL
-634 PPPVQPTPPTPG
+634 PTP
-646 ATAVQAAEI
+646 AAGEEI
-655 PLYRIEVP
+655 LLYRIEVP

-670 VAKHLAMTTLGTFHE
+670 VAEHLAMTTLGTFHE

-698 SPVWGRIYG
+698 SPVWGRIFG
-707 QDAKIGWSGTVSPS
+707 QDSKMAYSGTVSPS
-721 FDGTLFGFQ
+721 FDGTLFGLQ
-730 AGFDVFGRETSSG
+730 AGFDLFGRETASG
-743 QIDRA
+743 QTDRA

-765 LGWNNLSVGSIDLS
+765 LGWDNLSVGSMDIN

-784 GYWTRIGQTGWY
+784 GYWTRIGQGGWY
-796 LDGVVMAT
+796 LDGVLMAT
-804 FFGGDAKSSR
+804 FFGGNATSSR

-819 IGGTGITASLE
+819 VGGTGITASLE

-835 ALAQGW
+835 ALGQGW
-841 TLEPQAQLVWQH
+841 TLEPQAQLVWQQ
-853 LSLDDT
+853 LSLDDAS
-859 TDRFSSVS
+859 DRFASVS
-867 FDSDDNVTGRLGA
+867 FDTDGSVTGRLGA

-899 NIWHDFGGTDRV
+899 NIWHDFGGTSHV
-911 SFDTT
+911 NFDTT

-927 EFGGGVVAKVTA
+927 EFGGGVIAKVTD

-947 DYTTNLGGDKR
+947 DYTTNLGGDER

>member
-1 LPDYVFIVASGR
+1 MRHFEIQVPNSGSEHIGR
-13 GLKSRNDEG
+13 AVSL
-22 AMRNL
+22 
-27 KKKLQNRYSED
+27 LQ
-38 TGKTVAFVRR
+38 R
-48 KPRYMQPWFIRLIA
+48 KPRRINAGFISLFA
-62 TTSLALL
+62 TTTLMLL
-69 PNSAAF
+69 PNSAAL
-75 AACVLVP
+75 AACLLVP
-82 SPGNDTFTCDSGSSG
+82 SPGNDVFTCDSGDSG
-97 GSLTDTGGDS
+97 GSLNDTIGNN

-126 VGTDRINMQS
+126 PGTDRINMQS
-136 GTISGT
+136 GTITGT
-142 VDQGG
+142 VDQGD
-147 GTDFFTIGA
+147 GTDFFTIGG

-178 IGSLNQGDGLDTFT
+178 VGSLNQGDGLDTFT

-198 VDFFDDGDHAVM
+198 VDFFDDGDRAVI
-210 TGGRIGRVNMKLD
+210 TDGRIGRVNMKLD

-228 MSGGTID
+228 MSGGIID

-241 FDEDTIILS
+241 FDQDTIILS

-279 MSFGADNFAWNGG
+279 MSFGADNFVWNGG

-306 IAKLSNLT
+306 TAKLSNLT
-314 NANLGGTD
+314 KANLGGAD
-322 AINGGLGTDTLTF
+322 ALNGGLGTDTLTF

-343 ARVQNWESIGATNDT
+343 SRIQNWETVDATNDT
-358 ELTLDGNLVLGDSGT
+358 QLTLDGNLVLGDSGT
-373 GTGSLSVDAS
+373 GTGSLNVDAA

-396 AFTAGQLAQVTN
+396 AFTSGQLADVVN

-417 STGAADRLTISGNY
+417 STGATDRLMISGNY
-431 VGVGGLLLVQTVLG
+431 TGLGGLLLIQTELG

-465 GISVVNVGGAGAS
+465 GIAVVNVGGAGAE
-478 TTQDG
+478 TMQDG
-483 IMVVQAVNGATSGA
+483 IMVVQAVNGATSTSSA
-497 STFALDAPVAA
+497 FALDVPVAA

-517 GGVSAGS
+517 GGVTAGS
-524 EENWYLRSTLTTPAP
+524 AENWYLRSSLITPTSPAAAP
-539 PAPAP
+539 PAA
-544 PALEPTPPPE
+544 EPTPAPE
-554 PVPPTV
+554 PVPPEA
-560 EPPPPPPSELPPTLP
+560 EPPPPPSALPPVP
-575 PTEGDINNPP
+575 APTEGDINTPP

-592 QASDPEPEPPPPPP
+592 QASDPVPVPPPPPP
-606 PAPPA
+606 PAPAA
-611 DPPPPPPVVPTEAPV
+611 DPPPPPP
-626 LPVPTLPG
+626 PVPTAVPDL
-634 PPPVQPTPPTPG
+634 PTP
-646 ATAVQAAEI
+646 AAGEEI
-655 PLYRIEVP
+655 LLYRVEVP
-663 VYSALPP
+663 VYSAVPP
-670 VAKHLAMTTLGTFHE
+670 VAEHLAMTTLGTFHE

-707 QDAKIGWSGTVSPS
+707 QDAKMGWSGTVSPS
-721 FDGTLFGFQ
+721 FDGTLFGLQ
-730 AGFDVFGRETSSG
+730 AGFDVFGRETASG
-743 QIDRA
+743 GIDRA
-748 GLFVAYASMNG
+748 GLFVAYASMKG

-765 LGWNNLSVGSIDLS
+765 LGQNDMSVGGIDVS

-784 GYWTRIGQTGWY
+784 GYWTRIGQGGWY
-796 LDGVVMAT
+796 LDGVLMAT
-804 FFGGDAKSSR
+804 FFGGDATSSR
-814 DIGID
+814 NVGID
-819 IGGTGITASLE
+819 IGGTGVTASLE

-841 TLEPQAQLVWQH
+841 TLEPQAQLIWQH
-853 LSLDDT
+853 LSLDDAK
-859 TDRFSSVS
+859 DRFSSVS
-867 FDSDDNVTGRLGA
+867 FDSDGSVTGRIGA
-880 RLQGET
+880 RLQGESAV
-886 TINGMALQ
+886 NGIALQ

-927 EFGGGVVAKVTA
+927 EFGGGIVAKVTD

>member
-1 LPDYVFIVASGR
+1 MRHMKNSPPNSRSGDAQVAVAS
-13 GLKSRNDEG
+13 L
-22 AMRNL
+22 
-27 KKKLQNRYSED
+27 
-38 TGKTVAFVRR
+38 RR
-48 KPRYMQPWFIRLIA
+48 KPQPLHPWLISIFS
-62 TTSLALL
+62 TTAFALL

-75 AACVLVP
+75 AACVLGP
-82 SPGNDTFTCDSGSSG
+82 SAGNTVYTCDSGDSG
-97 GSLTDTGGDS
+97 GSLTDADGDN

-118 VSGNVTFG
+118 ISGNVSFG
-126 VGTDRINMQS
+126 VGTDRIDMQS
-136 GTISGT
+136 GTITGT

-198 VDFFDDGDHAVM
+198 VDFFDDGDRAVM

-223 KNYFN
+223 QNYFN

-241 FDEDTIILS
+241 FDKDTIILS

-274 GGDVL
+274 GGDIL
-279 MSFGADNFAWNGG
+279 MSFGADDFVWNGG

-306 IAKLSNLT
+306 TARLSNLT
-314 NANLGGTD
+314 NANLGATD
-322 AINGGLGTDTLTF
+322 AISGGLGTDALTL
-335 DNVKLDGI
+335 DNVKLDGVS
-343 ARVQNWESIGATNDT
+343 RLQNWESIDATNDT
-358 ELTLDGNLVLGDSGT
+358 ELTMDSNLVLGDSGT
-373 GTGSLSVDAS
+373 GTGSLSVDAA
-383 STLYGGGFNASIQ
+383 STLYGGGFNTAIQ

-417 STGAADRLTISGNY
+417 STGATDSLTISGNY
-431 VGVGGLLLVQTVLG
+431 VGLGGLLLIQTELG
-445 DDSSASDRL
+445 DDSSASDKL
-454 VLSGGTASGST
+454 VLSSGTASGST
-465 GISVVNVGGAGAS
+465 GISVVNLGGAGAA

-483 IMVVQAVNGATSGA
+483 IMVVQAINGATSGA
-497 STFALDAPVAA
+497 TTFALDAPVAA

-524 EENWYLRSTLTTPAP
+524 EENWYLRSTLNTPAP
-539 PAPAP
+539 PAAAP
-544 PALEPTPPPE
+544 PALEPTAPPE
-554 PVPPTV
+554 PEPPAA
-560 EPPPPPPSELPPTLP
+560 EPPPPPPSELPPP

-592 QASDPEPEPPPPPP
+592 QAADPEPEPPPAPP
-606 PAPPA
+606 PAPVA
-611 DPPPPPPVVPTEAPV
+611 DPPPPPPVVPTD
-626 LPVPTLPG
+626 VPDL
-634 PPPVQPTPPTPG
+634 PTP
-646 ATAVQAAEI
+646 AAGEEI
-655 PLYRIEVP
+655 LLYRIEVP

-670 VAKHLAMTTLGTFHE
+670 VAEHLAMTTLGTFHE

-698 SPVWGRIYG
+698 SPVWGRIFG
-707 QDAKIGWSGTVSPS
+707 QDSKMAYSGTVSPS
-721 FDGTLFGFQ
+721 FDGTLFGLQ
-730 AGFDVFGRETSSG
+730 AGFDLFGRETASG
-743 QIDRA
+743 QTDRA

-765 LGWNNLSVGSIDLS
+765 LGWDNLSVGSMDIN

-784 GYWTRIGQTGWY
+784 GYWTRIGQGGWY
-796 LDGVVMAT
+796 LDGVLMAT
-804 FFGGDAKSSR
+804 FFGGDATSSR
-814 DIGID
+814 GIGID
-819 IGGTGITASLE
+819 VGGTGVTASLE

-835 ALAQGW
+835 ALGQGW
-841 TLEPQAQLVWQH
+841 TLEPQAQLVWQQ
-853 LSLDDT
+853 LSLDDAS
-859 TDRFSSVS
+859 DRFASVS
-867 FDSDDNVTGRLGA
+867 FDTDGNVTGRLGA

-899 NIWHDFGGTDRV
+899 NIWHDFGGTSHV
-911 SFDTT
+911 NFDTT

-927 EFGGGVVAKVTA
+927 EFGGGVIAKVTD

-947 DYTTNLGGDKR
+947 DYTTNLGGDER

>member
-1 LPDYVFIVASGR
+1 
-13 GLKSRNDEG
+13 
-22 AMRNL
+22 MH
-27 KKKLQNRYSED
+27 
-38 TGKTVAFVRR
+38 
-48 KPRYMQPWFIRLIA
+48 PWFISLLA
-62 TTSLALL
+62 TTALALL
-69 PNSAAF
+69 PNSAAL

-82 SPGNDTFTCDSGSSG
+82 SAGNTTFTCDSGDSG
-97 GSLTDTGGDS
+97 GSLTDTSGDN

-118 VSGNVTFG
+118 ISGSVTFG

-136 GTISGT
+136 GTITGA
-142 VDQGG
+142 VDQGD
-147 GTDFFTIGA
+147 GTDFFTIGG

-241 FDEDTIILS
+241 FDQDTIILS

-279 MSFGADNFAWNGG
+279 MSFGADNFVWNGG
-292 GIIYGAVDLGGDND
+292 GIIYGSVDLGGDND
-306 IAKLSNLT
+306 TAKLSNLT
-314 NANLGGTD
+314 NANLGDTN
-322 AINGGLGTDTLTF
+322 AITGGAGTDTLTF

-343 ARVQNWESIGATNDT
+343 ARVQNWETINANNDT

-373 GTGSLSVDAS
+373 GTGTLNVDSA

-396 AFTAGQLAQVTN
+396 AFTAGQMAEVMN

-417 STGAADRLTISGNY
+417 TTGATDRLTISGNY
-431 VGVGGLLLVQTVLG
+431 TGLGGLLLIQTELG
-445 DDSSASDRL
+445 DDNSASDRL

-465 GISVVNVGGAGAS
+465 GIAVVNVGGAGAQ
-478 TTQDG
+478 TTADG
-483 IMVVQAVNGATSGA
+483 IMVVQATNGATSSA
-497 STFALDAPVAA
+497 SAFALDAPVAA

-524 EENWYLRSTLTTPAP
+524 DENWYLRSTLNTPAT
-539 PAPAP
+539 PAAAP
-544 PALEPTPPPE
+544 PALEPTPQPE
-554 PVPPTV
+554 PEPPAA
-560 EPPPPPPSELPPTLP
+560 EPPPPPPSELPPVP
-575 PTEGDINNPP
+575 VPTEGDINNPP

-592 QASDPEPEPPPPPP
+592 QASDPQPEPPPPPP

-611 DPPPPPPVVPTEAPV
+611 DPPPPPPVVPTA
-626 LPVPTLPG
+626 VPDL
-634 PPPVQPTPPTPG
+634 PTPAPG
-646 ATAVQAAEI
+646 EQI
-655 PLYRIEVP
+655 LLYRIEVP
-663 VYSALPP
+663 VDSALPP
-670 VAKHLAMTTLGTFHE
+670 VAEHLAMTTLGTFHE

-693 SNTEL
+693 SDNEM
-698 SPVWGRIYG
+698 SPVWGRIFG
-707 QDAKIGWSGTVSPS
+707 QDAKMGWSGTVSPS
-721 FDGTLFGFQ
+721 FDGTLFGLQ
-730 AGFDVFGRETSSG
+730 AGFDVFGRETAAG
-743 QIDRA
+743 GIDRA
-748 GLFVAYASMNG
+748 GLFVAYASMRG

-765 LGWNNLSVGSIDLS
+765 LGQNDLSVGKLDIN

-784 GYWTRIGQTGWY
+784 GYWTRIGQGGWY
-796 LDGVVMAT
+796 LDGVLMAT
-804 FFGGDAKSSR
+804 FFGGNAASSR

-819 IGGTGITASLE
+819 VGGTGVTASLE

-859 TDRFSSVS
+859 NDRFSSIS
-867 FDSDDNVTGRLGA
+867 FDTDSSVTGRLGA

-899 NIWHDFGGTDRV
+899 NIWHDFGDTDTV

-927 EFGGGVVAKVTA
+927 EFGGGVVAKVTD

-958 RILEGNLGFSVKW
+958 RILKGNLGFSVKW

>member
-1 LPDYVFIVASGR
+1 MFLPRMLGVFA
-13 GLKSRNDEG
+13 
-22 AMRNL
+22 A
-27 KKKLQNRYSED
+27 
-38 TGKTVAFVRR
+38 
-48 KPRYMQPWFIRLIA
+48 
-62 TTSLALL
+62 TSLALL

-75 AACVLVP
+75 AACLLVP
-82 SPGNDTFTCDSGSSG
+82 TAGNDTFICDSGDSG
-97 GSLTDTGGDS
+97 GSLNDLNGDN
-107 TLNFPAGGTGQ
+107 TLTFPAGGTGQ

-126 VGTDRINMQS
+126 VGSDRIDMQS
-136 GTISGT
+136 GTITGT

-147 GTDFFTIGA
+147 GADFFTIGA
-156 GTVAGNVQQGAGIDD
+156 GTVVGNVQQGSGIDD

-192 MTGGRI
+192 MTDGRI

-223 KNYFN
+223 QNYFN

-241 FDEDTIILS
+241 FDKDTIILS

-279 MSFGADNFAWNGG
+279 MSFGADSFVWDGG
-292 GIIYGAVDLGGDND
+292 GIIYGAVDLGADND
-306 IAKLSNLT
+306 TAKLSNLT
-314 NANLGGTD
+314 NSNMGGAD
-322 AINGGLGTDTLTF
+322 ALNGGLGTDTLSF
-335 DNVKLDGI
+335 DNVKLKGI
-343 ARVQNWESIGATNDT
+343 SRVQNWESIDATNDT

-373 GTGSLSVDAS
+373 GTGSLSVDAA

-396 AFTAGQLAQVTN
+396 AFTAGQLADVVN

-417 STGAADRLTISGNY
+417 STGATDRLTISGNY
-431 VGVGGLLLVQTVLG
+431 TGLGGLLLIQTELG

-465 GISVVNVGGAGAS
+465 GIGVVNVGGTGAE

-483 IMVVQAVNGATSGA
+483 IMVVQAVNGATSSA
-497 STFALDAPVAA
+497 SAFALDAPVAA

-517 GGVSAGS
+517 GGVTAGS
-524 EENWYLRSTLTTPAP
+524 AENWYLRSSLITPTSPAAAP
-539 PAPAP
+539 PAIGPTA
-544 PALEPTPPPE
+544 ALEPEPPA
-554 PVPPTV
+554 V
-560 EPPPPPPSELPPTLP
+560 EPPPPPSQLPPVPVPSE
-575 PTEGDINNPP
+575 GDVNNPP

-592 QASDPEPEPPPPPP
+592 QASDPELQPPPPP
-606 PAPPA
+606 PAAPAA
-611 DPPPPPPVVPTEAPV
+611 DPPPPPP
-626 LPVPTLPG
+626 PVPTAVPDL
-634 PPPVQPTPPTPG
+634 PTP
-646 ATAVQAAEI
+646 AAGEEI
-655 PLYRIEVP
+655 LLYRVEVP
-663 VYSALPP
+663 VYSAVPP
-670 VAKHLAMTTLGTFHE
+670 VAEHLAMTTLGTFHE

-698 SPVWGRIYG
+698 SPVWGRIFG
-707 QDAKIGWSGTVSPS
+707 QDAKMGWSGTVSPS

-730 AGFDVFGRETSSG
+730 GGFDVFGQETASG
-743 QIDRA
+743 GVDRA
-748 GLFVAYASMNG
+748 GLFIAYATMNG

-765 LGWNNLSVGSIDLS
+765 LGQNDLGVGDIDLG

-784 GYWTRIGQTGWY
+784 GYWTRIGPGGWY

-804 FFGGDAKSSR
+804 FFSGDATSTR

-819 IGGTGITASLE
+819 VKGTGVTASLE

-841 TLEPQAQLVWQH
+841 TLEPQAQLIWQH
-853 LSLDDT
+853 LSLDDAE
-859 TDRFSSVS
+859 DRFASVS
-867 FDSDDNVTGRLGA
+867 FDLDDNVTGRLGL

-886 TINGMALQ
+886 KLNGTALQ

-899 NIWHDFGGTDRV
+899 NLWHGFGGTDHV
-911 SFDTT
+911 NFDTT
-916 DISTEGRSTSF
+916 DISTESRSTSF
-927 EFGGGVVAKVTA
+927 EFGGGVIAKVTD
-939 KVSIFATG
+939 KVSLFATG

-958 RILEGNLGFSVKW
+958 RILEGNLGVSIKW

>member
-1 LPDYVFIVASGR
+1 MRHMKNSPPNSRSGDAQVAVAS
-13 GLKSRNDEG
+13 L
-22 AMRNL
+22 
-27 KKKLQNRYSED
+27 
-38 TGKTVAFVRR
+38 RR
-48 KPRYMQPWFIRLIA
+48 KPQPLHPWLISIFS
-62 TTSLALL
+62 TTAFALL

-75 AACVLVP
+75 AACVLGP
-82 SPGNDTFTCDSGSSG
+82 SAGNTVYTCDSGDSG
-97 GSLTDTGGDS
+97 GSLTDADGDN

-118 VSGNVTFG
+118 ISGNISFG
-126 VGTDRINMQS
+126 VGTDRIDMQS
-136 GTISGT
+136 GTITGT

-198 VDFFDDGDHAVM
+198 VDFFDDGDRAVM

-223 KNYFN
+223 QNYFN

-241 FDEDTIILS
+241 FDKDTIILS
-250 GGTIGGNISV
+250 GGTVGGNISV
-260 SGGNDSVTITGGTV
+260 SGGNDSVTVTGGTV
-274 GGDVL
+274 GGDIL
-279 MSFGADNFAWNGG
+279 MSFGADDFVWNGG

-306 IAKLSNLT
+306 TARLSNLT
-314 NANLGGTD
+314 NANLGATN
-322 AINGGLGTDTLTF
+322 AISGGLGTDALTL
-335 DNVKLDGI
+335 DNVKLDGVS
-343 ARVQNWESIGATNDT
+343 RLQNWESIDATNDT
-358 ELTLDGNLVLGDSGT
+358 ELTMDSKLVLGDSGT
-373 GTGSLSVDAS
+373 GTGSLSVDAA
-383 STLYGGGFNASIQ
+383 STLYGGGFNAAIQ

-417 STGAADRLTISGNY
+417 STGATDSLTISGNY
-431 VGVGGLLLVQTVLG
+431 VGLGGLLLIQTELG
-445 DDSSASDRL
+445 DDSSASDKL
-454 VLSGGTASGST
+454 VLSSGTASGST
-465 GISVVNVGGAGAS
+465 GISVVNLGGAGAA

-483 IMVVQAVNGATSGA
+483 IMVVQAINGATSGA
-497 STFALDAPVAA
+497 TTFALDAPVAA

-524 EENWYLRSTLTTPAP
+524 EENWYLRSTLNTPAP
-539 PAPAP
+539 PAAAP
-544 PALEPTPPPE
+544 PALEPTAPPE
-554 PVPPTV
+554 PEPPAA
-560 EPPPPPPSELPPTLP
+560 EPPPPPPSELPPTPP

-592 QASDPEPEPPPPPP
+592 QAADPEPEPPPAPP
-606 PAPPA
+606 PAPVA
-611 DPPPPPPVVPTEAPV
+611 DPPPPPPVVPTD
-626 LPVPTLPG
+626 VPDL
-634 PPPVQPTPPTPG
+634 PTP
-646 ATAVQAAEI
+646 AAGEEI
-655 PLYRIEVP
+655 LLYRIEVP

-670 VAKHLAMTTLGTFHE
+670 VAEHLAMTTLGTFHE

-698 SPVWGRIYG
+698 SPVWGRIFG
-707 QDAKIGWSGTVSPS
+707 QDSKMAYSGTVSPS
-721 FDGTLFGFQ
+721 FDGTLFGLQ
-730 AGFDVFGRETSSG
+730 AGFDLFGRETASG
-743 QIDRA
+743 QTDRA

-765 LGWNNLSVGSIDLS
+765 LGWDNLSVGSMDIN

-784 GYWTRIGQTGWY
+784 GYWTRIGQGGWY
-796 LDGVVMAT
+796 LDGVLMAT
-804 FFGGDAKSSR
+804 FFGGDATSSR
-814 DIGID
+814 GIGID
-819 IGGTGITASLE
+819 VGGTGVTASLE

-835 ALAQGW
+835 ALGQGW
-841 TLEPQAQLVWQH
+841 TLEPQAQLVWQQ
-853 LSLDDT
+853 LSLDDAS
-859 TDRFSSVS
+859 DRFASVS
-867 FDSDDNVTGRLGA
+867 FDTDGNVTGRLGA

-899 NIWHDFGGTDRV
+899 NIWHDFGGTSHV
-911 SFDTT
+911 NFDTT

-927 EFGGGVVAKVTA
+927 EFGGGVIAKVTD

-947 DYTTNLGGDKR
+947 DYTTNLGGDER